1 MAVLPN
7 KFAPSG
13 GSDKERI
20 AALERYIKY
29 LEERIELYASTTGK
43 KIADIEKKINGGAK
57 NVEQQKEQA

>member
-29 LEERIELYASTTGK
+29 LEERIELYASTTNK
-43 KIADIEKKINGGAK
+43 KIEEVKKNG
-57 NVEQQKEQA
+57 

>member
-29 LEERIELYASTTGK
+29 LEENIEMLSSTMNKRISEL
-43 KIADIEKKINGGAK
+43 EKKINGGK
-57 NVEQQKEQA
+57 